1 MNNPIQNPG
10 RFFKVVLSKQAYLNL
25 LYLLAAFPLGIF
37 YFVFLI
43 SGLSTGISL
52 VIIWVGI
59 PILLLVGIA
68 WWGLANLE
76 RIMAIHL
83 LKEDIPAI
91 GIPSSVDSDMW
102 TRFKEYF
109 VNPVTWKS
117 LLYLF
122 LKFPLGIFTFVVL
135 VTMISL
141 TLAFL
146 AMPFLYEFMQYSQAG
161 IYLGADLP
169 FWRIDSMGDA
179 LILALVGLVLWPVTL
194 NITNGLAWVHAKF
207 ARVMLSDD
215 PIGGFTAIAASA

>member
-76 RIMAIHL
+76 RIMAI
-83 LKEDIPAI
+83 
-91 GIPSSVDSDMW
+91 
-102 TRFKEYF
+102 
-109 VNPVTWKS
+109 
-117 LLYLF
+117 
-122 LKFPLGIFTFVVL
+122 
-135 VTMISL
+135 
-141 TLAFL
+141 
-146 AMPFLYEFMQYSQAG
+146 
-161 IYLGADLP
+161 
-169 FWRIDSMGDA
+169 
-179 LILALVGLVLWPVTL
+179 
-194 NITNGLAWVHAKF
+194 
-207 ARVMLSDD
+207 
-215 PIGGFTAIAASA
+215 

>member
-1 MNNPIQNPG
+1 MNNSIQNAG
-10 RFFKVVLSKQAYLNL
+10 RFFRVMLSKQAYLNL

-43 SGLSTGISL
+43 SGISTGISL
-52 VIIWVGI
+52 VIIWVGV

-68 WWGLANLE
+68 WWALANLE

-91 GIPSSVDSDMW
+91 VIPSSVGMDIW
-102 TRFKEYF
+102 ARFKRYF
-109 VNPVTWKS
+109 ENPVTWKS

-141 TLAFL
+141 TLALL

-161 IYLGADLP
+161 IYLGTNLP

-179 LILALVGLVLWPVTL
+179 LIVALIGLMFWPVTL
-194 NITNGLAWVHAKF
+194 HVSNGLAWVHAKF